1 MSATSSSTGAIRD
14 VTGRDGRRGGGG
26 RLGNRL
32 SGIAVAL
39 GCVLFLGGFVWA
51 ALVYRPYTVPTNSMQ
66 PTVQPGDKVL
76 AQHVSGSSV
85 RRGDMVVFK
94 DPLWGD
100 LPEVKR
106 IIGVGGDTVACCD
119 AQGRLTVDGTP
130 VREPYLKDAGRAS
143 ITGFTTV
150 VPKGELFLLG
160 DNRDVSQDSR
170 IRLTDAQGG
179 SVPASHVKG
188 RLAATAWPV
197 GRMGMLSRTPA
208 FDALAG
214 GGASSSGPLQ
224 WLVVMVVAGAALILG
239 GAAYGPV
246 VKLLGRWR

>member
-1 MSATSSSTGAIRD
+1 MSATSSSTGAIRGG
-14 VTGRDGRRGGGG
+14 TGKDGRGSGGG

-39 GCVLFLGGFVWA
+39 GCVLFLGGFLWA
-51 ALVYRPYTVPTNSMQ
+51 ALAYRPYTVPTNSMQ

-76 AQHVSGSSV
+76 AQRVSGSSV
-85 RRGDMVVFK
+85 HRGDVVVFK

-100 LPEVKR
+100 MPEVKR
-106 IIGVGGDTVACCD
+106 VIGVGGDKVACCD
-119 AQGRLTVDGTP
+119 KQGRLTVGGTP
-130 VREPYLKDAGRAS
+130 VPEPYLEGSGPAS
-143 ITGFTTV
+143 LTGFSTV

-160 DNRDVSQDSR
+160 DNRNVSQDSR

-179 SVPASHVKG
+179 SVPASDVKG
-188 RLAATAWPV
+188 RVAATAWPL
-197 GRMGMLSRTPA
+197 GRMGTVSRTSA

-214 GGASSSGPLQ
+214 GGAASSGPLG
-224 WLVVMVVAGAALILG
+224 WLAVMVVAGAALILG

-246 VKLLGRWR
+246 VKLLGRLR